1 MVRTRVLQT
10 LFAYYKDGDKTSLTA
25 KKELLKGFSD
35 TYALYMQM
43 LDFIN
48 VLTNYAEQQIEEAE
62 QRAKI
67 THTDYTPNRRFVNNR
82 LAQQIFNNRAL
93 RSYLENE
100 KMSWDAGMSGVS
112 AIYKRMQESRF
123 YQEYMSAGTCTYEDD
138 KRVWR
143 KIFTDLMAGDEA
155 LESAIEELEIVLDRT
170 NWSIDL
176 DIVLSYVVKT
186 IKRFDEEKGDEQ
198 ELLPMFDKEEELN
211 FGKDLLRCAL
221 DNHDEYEQMIFA
233 HLKNWDPDRVA
244 YMDKIILQVAIAE
257 IINFPMIALE
267 ISMNEYIELAKEY
280 SGEKSYLFINGI
292 LNEILLELKRNNQL
306 LKAATLK

>member
-82 LAQQIFNNRAL
+82 LAQQIFNNRTL

-211 FGKDLLRCAL
+211 FGKDLLRYAL
-221 DNHDEYEQMIFA
+221 ENHDEYEQMIFA

-306 LKAATLK
+306 LKAAALK